1 MQYIEKL
8 LMVSAESLVK
18 TFDKYRSENEE
29 LKAAHSKITSKTQD
43 LVISERKFA
52 TENKKL
58 KETERRKD
66 EERQYY
72 EAKESN
78 WRIEKARLETLLE
91 DMRLELQR
99 IKPLSNVKQIYGQ
112 FDQEKT
118 ELQAKIESLSKDNH
132 KKRVRVIKLE
142 HKVGQLKEEIYEKD
156 KFVNEFN
163 KIRFELENQIGS
175 HDKKSEG
182 VQNEVK
188 MLREQVSMLGEEL
201 RYYIQIRSSF
211 KELKQN
217 FEALRKKYQFLE
229 VNVISTI
236 EEAKEENKYF
246 ADLDDPIFET
256 IRQVSIEPL
265 PHLHRHM
272 SEIKLINSEP
282 SSSYS
287 DASCDLSQLK
297 LPRPSFASFLHFH
310 NHSKVSYTLP
320 YENWLEVTVRGI
332 LDSKYYEHQV
342 CNTALERTPSRFP
355 EFVFSWLGNFII
367 DENTRAVKELDWW
380 RKDRADDARKLLL
393 YALTQEPSKR
403 VWEINTFRE
412 FLMEDLMLDEL
423 GFYLHCRFL
432 LFDGPQLSHSVA
444 RYMHIHYINL
454 EKALEVVNTVMS
466 NLPNSTL
473 EELLSILKERSKQR
487 LNLLCIES
495 CFVLRVL
502 LEYYR
507 QEKIQRYKAIKEVF
521 NRMLFDDMHMDKH
534 HYSSFVHVCKN
545 LFPSLSDIQVARF
558 YRDLHAM
565 TDGNISP
572 EAFFVVADELGYLY
586 SNIHLKGLYR
596 RPIVNSSGVLEE
608 SSSRFVRQMQ
618 SVYKEWLRD
627 HKSYEITKETINS
640 MGVSEI
646 KHYIT
651 KLDSLLSCKQ
661 SIPNEEYRSWNLS
674 DIYRQ
679 LWLLISMS
687 QTAFFH
693 FNFQACVALHGDS
706 EDTLPFLKIRT
717 GCKEFIDTIYLFH
730 IKRVT
735 TRIMIRKIQKK
746 WREKAQRNLNVVAT
760 VLKGVSKFKRPITR
774 HKGQKSWLGIP
785 ILDKS

>member
-1 MQYIEKL
+1 VQYIEKL
-8 LMVSAESLVK
+8 LLVSAESLAK
-18 TFDKYRSENEE
+18 TFEKLKSENEE
-29 LKAAHSKITSKTQD
+29 LKAVHSKITSKTQD

-58 KETERRKD
+58 KETERRKG
-66 EERQYY
+66 EERLHY
-72 EAKESN
+72 ETKVSN

-99 IKPLSNVKQIYGQ
+99 IKPLSNVKEIYGQ
-112 FDQEKT
+112 FDQEKA
-118 ELQAKIESLSKDNH
+118 ELLAKIESLSKDNH
-132 KKRVRVIKLE
+132 KKGVRIIKLE

-163 KIRFELENQIGS
+163 KIRSELENQVS
-175 HDKKSEG
+175 NYEKKSGG

-201 RYYIQIRSSF
+201 RNYIQIRSSF
-211 KELKQN
+211 KELKQS

-229 VNVISTI
+229 VNVMSTI

-246 ADLDDPIFET
+246 ADLDDPIFEK
-256 IRQVSIEPL
+256 IRQVSKEPL
-265 PHLHRHM
+265 RNLHRHM
-272 SEIKLINSEP
+272 SDIKLINSES
-282 SSSYS
+282 SSSYLDTS
-287 DASCDLSQLK
+287 FSLSQLR
-297 LPRPSFASFLHFH
+297 LPRPSFASFLHFP
-310 NHSKVSYTLP
+310 NYPKVSYTLP

-342 CNTALERTPSRFP
+342 CNNALERTPSRFP

-367 DENTRAVKELDWW
+367 DESTKTVKELDWW
-380 RKDRADDARKLLL
+380 RKDKADDARKLLL

-444 RYMHIHYINL
+444 RYMHIHYISL
-454 EKALEVVNTVMS
+454 DKALEVVNTVMS
-466 NLPNSTL
+466 NLPSSTL
-473 EELLSILKERSKQR
+473 EELLTILKERSKQR

-521 NRMLFDDMHMDKH
+521 NRMLFDDMHMDKN
-534 HYSSFVHVCKN
+534 HYSSFVYACKN
-545 LFPSLSDIQVARF
+545 LFPSLSDIQVAKF

-586 SNIHLKGLYR
+586 SNIHLKGLYH
-596 RPIVNSSGVLEE
+596 RPVVNSSGVLEE
-608 SSSRFVRQMQ
+608 SSSRFVRRMQ
-618 SVYKEWLRD
+618 NVYKEWLRD
-627 HKSYEITKETINS
+627 QKRYEITKETINS

-651 KLDSLLSCKQ
+651 RLDILLSCKH

-693 FNFQACVALHGDS
+693 CNFQACITLHNNS
-706 EDTLPFLKIRT
+706 EDTLPFLKIRA
-717 GCKEFIDTIYLFH
+717 GCEEFIDTIYLLH

-735 TRIMIRKIQKK
+735 TRIMVRKIQKK
-746 WREKAQRNLNVVAT
+746 WRERAHRNLNVMTT
-760 VLKGVSKFKRPITR
+760 VLKGVSRFKRNIS
-774 HKGQKSWLGIP
+774 HNKGQKSWLGIP

>member
-8 LMVSAESLVK
+8 LLVSAESLVK
-18 TFDKYRSENEE
+18 ILDKYRSENEE

-52 TENKKL
+52 NENKKL

-112 FDQEKT
+112 FDQEKA
-118 ELQAKIESLSKDNH
+118 ELQAKIESLTKDNH
-132 KKRVRVIKLE
+132 KKGVRVIKLE

-163 KIRFELENQIGS
+163 KIRSELENQVS
-175 HDKKSEG
+175 NYEKKSEG

-188 MLREQVSMLGEEL
+188 ILREQVSMLGEEL
-201 RYYIQIRSSF
+201 RCYMLIRSSF
-211 KELKQN
+211 KELKQS

-236 EEAKEENKYF
+236 EEAKEETKYF
-246 ADLDDPIFET
+246 ADLDDPIFEK
-256 IRQVSIEPL
+256 IRQVSMEPM

-282 SSSYS
+282 LDSSF
-287 DASCDLSQLK
+287 DLSQLK

-310 NHSKVSYTLP
+310 HHSRVSYTLP

-342 CNTALERTPSRFP
+342 SNTALGRTPSRFP
-355 EFVFSWLGNFII
+355 EFVFSWFGNFII
-367 DENTRAVKELDWW
+367 DENTRTVKELDWW

-454 EKALEVVNTVMS
+454 DKALEVVHTVMS
-466 NLPNSTL
+466 NLPSSTL
-473 EELLSILKERSKQR
+473 EELLNILKERSKQR
-487 LNLLCIES
+487 LNILCIES

-507 QEKIQRYKAIKEVF
+507 QEKIQRYKAIKELF
-521 NRMLFDDMHMDKH
+521 NRMQFDDMNSDKH
-534 HYSSFVHVCKN
+534 HYSSFVHICKN
-545 LFPSLSDIQVARF
+545 LFPSLSDIQVAKF
-558 YRDLHAM
+558 YRDLNAM

-586 SNIHLKGLYR
+586 SNIHLKGLNR

-608 SSSRFVRQMQ
+608 STSRFVRQMH
-618 SVYKEWLRD
+618 SVYKEWIRD
-627 HKSYEITKETINS
+627 HKSYEMAKETINS
-640 MGVSEI
+640 MGVSEL
-646 KHYIT
+646 KNHIT
-651 KLDSLLSCKQ
+651 KLDALLSCKH

-687 QTAFFH
+687 QTAFYH
-693 FNFQACVALHGDS
+693 FNFQACITLHGSS
-706 EDTLPFLKIRT
+706 EDTLPFLKIRS
-717 GCKEFIDTIYLFH
+717 GCEEFIDTIYLLH

-746 WREKAQRNLNVVAT
+746 WREKAQRSLNVMTT
-760 VLKGVSKFKRPITR
+760 VLKGVTRFKRPIT
-774 HKGQKSWLGIP
+774 HNKAQKSWLGIP